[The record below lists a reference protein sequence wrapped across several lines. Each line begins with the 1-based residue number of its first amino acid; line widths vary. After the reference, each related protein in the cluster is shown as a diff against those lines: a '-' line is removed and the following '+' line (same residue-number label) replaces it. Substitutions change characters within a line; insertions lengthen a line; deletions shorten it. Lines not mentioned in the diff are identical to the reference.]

1 MRLSRRVLDTP
12 PYLFHLI
19 DQKRKAAQEKG
30 IDVVSLAIGDPDQPT
45 PQFVLDLMAEEIRDP
60 RNHVYPGYKG
70 EPDFCESVARWFG
83 TRFGVELDPRTEIM
97 ATIGAK
103 DRGFPSSLCLP
114 GSGRLGH
121 CDRSG
126 LSRIRSRDRICRRVD
141 TPDSVAGRKRVSARS
156 GCHRS
161 PDGG

>member
-60 RNHVYPGYKG
+60 RNHVYPGYKVNRI
-70 EPDFCESVARWFG
+70 SVNPWRAGSVRASEWNSI
-83 TRFGVELDPRTEIM
+83 RAPRSW
-97 ATIGAK
+97 
-103 DRGFPSSLCLP
+103 PP
-114 GSGRLGH
+114 
-121 CDRSG
+121 
-126 LSRIRSRDRICRRVD
+126 
-141 TPDSVAGRKRVSARS
+141 
-156 GCHRS
+156 
-161 PDGG
+161 